1 MENENIK
8 ELEADVILEEE
19 LVREKNLAQEYDSK
33 NNIKLKLNGLDSS
46 SKAVEIEKKVNDLEE
61 VDQATI
67 NFLMGI
73 IVIIKKNDADKGE
86 LIKKVIDTVDETEA
100 GIVVEEVP
108 VQKKDEF
115 KRSKD
120 NIKLRLKGLDSP
132 SRAVRVEEK
141 VNALDEV
148 QDAVMN
154 FGMSIITIIKKDN
167 VNKDDLIKKVTDII
181 DKSEAG
187 VIIEEV

>member
-86 LIKKVIDTVDETEA
+86 LIKKVIDIVDETEA

>member
-1 MENENIK
+1 M
-8 ELEADVILEEE
+8 
-19 LVREKNLAQEYDSK
+19 
-33 NNIKLKLNGLDSS
+33 
-46 SKAVEIEKKVNDLEE
+46 
-61 VDQATI
+61 
-67 NFLMGI
+67 
-73 IVIIKKNDADKGE
+73 IIKKNDADKGE
-86 LIKKVIDTVDETEA
+86 RIKKVIDIVDETEA

>member
-86 LIKKVIDTVDETEA
+86 LIKKVIDIVDETEA

-154 FGMSIITIIKKDN
+154 FEMGIITIIKKDN

-187 VIIEEV
+187 VIIDEV

>member
-19 LVREKNLAQEYDSK
+19 LVREKNLVQEYDSK

-86 LIKKVIDTVDETEA
+86 LIKKVIDIVDETEA